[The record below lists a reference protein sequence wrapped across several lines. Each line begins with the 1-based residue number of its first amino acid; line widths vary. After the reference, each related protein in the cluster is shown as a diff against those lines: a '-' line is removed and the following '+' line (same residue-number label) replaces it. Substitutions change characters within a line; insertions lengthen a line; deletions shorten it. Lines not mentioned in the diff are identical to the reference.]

1 MLPHFRAL
9 LSRGLDPIWIDT
21 SDSVELFEYV
31 VWLATEG
38 GMLNKEGFSRAASE
52 EAVNWFI
59 RNRNRVKELSPR
71 QIVRAAGIIKYFGND
86 EKTKQAL
93 LGLMIG
99 RDRKQTISETAFM
112 ENIGRNQWR
121 PKIGLA
127 A

>member
-1 MLPHFRAL
+1 
-9 LSRGLDPIWIDT
+9 
-21 SDSVELFEYV
+21 
-31 VWLATEG
+31 
-38 GMLNKEGFSRAASE
+38 
-52 EAVNWFI
+52 
-59 RNRNRVKELSPR
+59 
-71 QIVRAAGIIKYFGND
+71 VRAAGIIKNFGND